1 MRSTY
6 SYAGDP
12 SLKLSLSAPS
22 RAAVENR
29 LTQRALYSRPAENE
43 RVLETATFRLLNM
56 CDATANVQ
64 RLAERRR
71 EARAKRAEALIA
83 IEGQAN
89 FEGLQRFLITVETLN
104 QERRLLPGI
113 YLAHKPG
120 SD

>member
-71 EARAKRAEALIA
+71 EAKSQESGGPRRNRRTSKLRR
-83 IEGQAN
+83 
-89 FEGLQRFLITVETLN
+89 LQRFLITVETLN

-120 SD
+120 SG